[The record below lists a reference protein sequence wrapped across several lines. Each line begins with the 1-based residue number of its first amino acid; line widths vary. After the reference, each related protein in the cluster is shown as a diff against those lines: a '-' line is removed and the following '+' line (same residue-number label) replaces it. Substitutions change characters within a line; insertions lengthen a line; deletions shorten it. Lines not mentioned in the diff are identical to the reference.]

1 MAIVNRIE
9 RTAENRD
16 ALFPRVR
23 QRLFLF
29 LILRRTSLGGS
40 AFLRLRAA
48 FAVVIAEATAWRTIE
63 TIAVA
68 VTIKTTARTVESVAI
83 AVAVETAA
91 RTVESIAVPSAETIL
106 ARPRISRGFFLIF
119 SNLRIAVIFS
129 GHCGDFRRLL
139 RRRTLQSVALLRR
152 LIFR

>member
-40 AFLRLRAA
+40 AFLRLYAA
-48 FAVVIAEATAWRTIE
+48 FAVVIAEATARRTIE

-68 VTIKTTARTVESVAI
+68 VTVKASSNTINLLKSFMNRSV
-83 AVAVETAA
+83 
-91 RTVESIAVPSAETIL
+91 
-106 ARPRISRGFFLIF
+106 
-119 SNLRIAVIFS
+119 
-129 GHCGDFRRLL
+129 
-139 RRRTLQSVALLRR
+139 
-152 LIFR
+152 